1 MRLIE
6 AKTILNR
13 VKYGDGWYGID
24 YNMNLID
31 NFDLVRRK
39 ENALL
44 ILEQELSK
52 NIELNV
58 CVSSKRLKVI
68 KLLSDNGIF

>member
-6 AKTILNR
+6 VKTTLNR

-31 NFDLVRRK
+31 NVDLVRRK

-52 NIELNV
+52 KKYRAK
-58 CVSSKRLKVI
+58 CMC
-68 KLLSDNGIF
+68 IF

>member
-52 NIELNV
+52 KYRAK
-58 CVSSKRLKVI
+58 CMC
-68 KLLSDNGIF
+68 IF

>member
-31 NFDLVRRK
+31 NFNLVRRK

-52 NIELNV
+52 KYRAK
-58 CVSSKRLKVI
+58 CMC
-68 KLLSDNGIF
+68 IF

>member
-31 NFDLVRRK
+31 NVDLVRRK

-52 NIELNV
+52 KYRAK
-58 CVSSKRLKVI
+58 CMC
-68 KLLSDNGIF
+68 IF

>member
-58 CVSSKRLKVI
+58 CVFSKRLKVI